1 MLASA
6 LQALLVIPLSMNASL
21 SPKFRFGGESK
32 TADVSFSSPQATPR
46 KSQAALT
53 NAEYLRQSCAQMQIP
68 IGARDHAECPH
79 RVTFD
84 RFAPSD
90 GDALSR
96 CIAAAYRQVLGNAH
110 VMDHERCVA
119 LEAQFTDGRLCARE
133 FVRGLAKSELYKS
146 RYFYK
151 VSAYRGIELN
161 FKHFLGRPPLD
172 QQEIANAAAIQS
184 AHGFDALV
192 DAIIDSAEYSEVFGP
207 HGIPYVRSFT
217 SASGMS
223 MLNFVRIAALEKNFV
238 SSDQSKGSDSLIRN
252 SLASGVA
259 MAIDVPPAPDYEA
272 VSPAWVGN
280 KPPADYEKLW
290 RGLALVGAAH
300 LTGMLVNVV
309 SQMLGIHALDRIPAM
324 FLGL

>member
-1 MLASA
+1 
-6 LQALLVIPLSMNASL
+6 MNASL
-21 SPKFRFGGESK
+21 SPKFRFGAESK
-32 TADVSFSSPQATPR
+32 SADVSFSSPQVTR
-46 KSQAALT
+46 GKSQAALT
-53 NAEYLRQSCAQMQIP
+53 NADYLRQSCAQMQIP
-68 IGARDHAECPH
+68 VGPRDHVECPH

-84 RFAPSD
+84 RFVPSD
-90 GDALSR
+90 GDALNR
-96 CIAAAYRQVLGNAH
+96 AVAAAYRQVLGNAH
-110 VMDHERCVA
+110 VMDHERCDA
-119 LEAQFTDGRLCARE
+119 LEAQFADGRLCARE

-161 FKHFLGRPPLD
+161 FKHLLGRPPLD

-184 AHGFDALV
+184 SQGFDALV
-192 DAIIDSAEYSEVFGP
+192 DAIVDSAEYAEVFGD
-207 HGIPYVRSFT
+207 HVIPYVRSFT

-238 SSDQSKGSDSLIRN
+238 SSDRSNGSDSLIRS

-259 MAIDVPPAPDYEA
+259 MAIDVSPAPEYVA
-272 VSPAWVGN
+272 VSAAWVGN

-300 LTGMLVNVV
+300 LAGMLVNVM
-309 SQMLGIHALDRIPAM
+309 SQMLGIHSIDRIPAM

>member
-1 MLASA
+1 
-6 LQALLVIPLSMNASL
+6 MNASL
-21 SPKFRFGGESK
+21 SPKFRFGAESK
-32 TADVSFSSPQATPR
+32 AADLSFSSPQVSAG
-46 KSQAALT
+46 KSQAAFT

-68 IGARDHAECPH
+68 VGPRDHAECPY

-90 GDALSR
+90 GEALHL
-96 CIAAAYRQVLGNAH
+96 CVAAAYRQVFGNAH
-110 VMDHERCVA
+110 VMDHERCIA
-119 LEAQFTDGRLCARE
+119 LEAQFADGRICSRE

-146 RYFYK
+146 RYFSK

-161 FKHFLGRPPLD
+161 FKHLLGRPPLD

-184 AHGFDALV
+184 AYGFDALV
-192 DAIIDSAEYSEVFGP
+192 DTIIDSAEYAEVFGDDV
-207 HGIPYVRSFT
+207 IPYVRSFS

-223 MLNFVRIAALEKNFV
+223 MLNFVRMAALEKNFV
-238 SSDQSKGSDSLIRN
+238 SSDRSNGSDSLIR
-252 SLASGVA
+252 SSIASGVT
-259 MAIDVPPAPDYEA
+259 MPIDVLPAPEYVT
-272 VSPAWVGN
+272 VSSAWTGN

-300 LTGMLVNVV
+300 LAGMFVNVV

-324 FLGL
+324 FLGF

>member
-1 MLASA
+1 
-6 LQALLVIPLSMNASL
+6 MNASL
-21 SPKFRFGGESK
+21 SPKFRFGAEAK
-32 TADVSFSSPQATPR
+32 VADVSFSSPHATVGE
-46 KSQAALT
+46 SQAPLT

-68 IGARDHAECPH
+68 VGLRDHSECPH

-90 GDALSR
+90 SEA
-96 CIAAAYRQVLGNAH
+96 CHQAIEAAYRQVLGNAH
-110 VMDHERCVA
+110 VMDHERCVL

-161 FKHFLGRPPLD
+161 FKHLLGRPPLD
-172 QQEIANAAAIQS
+172 QQEVANAAAIQS
-184 AHGFDALV
+184 VQGFDALV
-192 DAIIDSAEYSEVFGP
+192 DAIIDSAEYAEVFGD
-207 HGIPYVRSFT
+207 HGVPYVRSFT

-223 MLNFVRIAALEKNFV
+223 MLNFVRIAALEKNFA
-238 SSDQSKGSDSLIRN
+238 SSDRSKGNDSLIRS
-252 SLASGVA
+252 SLAGGVS
-259 MAIDVPPAPDYEA
+259 MAIDVAPAPEYVA

-300 LTGMLVNVV
+300 LAGMLANVV
-309 SQMLGIHALDRIPAM
+309 SQMLGIHSLDRIPAM

>member
-1 MLASA
+1 
-6 LQALLVIPLSMNASL
+6 MNASL
-21 SPKFRFGGESK
+21 SPKFRFGAESK
-32 TADVSFSSPQATPR
+32 SMVVSFATSQARMGTSP
-46 KSQAALT
+46 AALT
-53 NAEYLRQSCAQMQIP
+53 NAEYLRQSCAQMR
-68 IGARDHAECPH
+68 IGVGPRDHVECPH

-84 RFAPSD
+84 HFSPSD
-90 GDALSR
+90 GEALR
-96 CIAAAYRQVLGNAH
+96 ECIDAAYRQVLGNAH
-110 VMDHERCVA
+110 VMAYERCDS
-119 LEAQFTDGRLCARE
+119 LEAEFTDGRLCARE
-133 FVRGLAKSELYKS
+133 FIRGLAKSELYKA

-161 FKHFLGRPPLD
+161 FKHLLGRPPLD
-172 QQEIANAAAIQS
+172 QQEIADAAAIQS
-184 AHGFDALV
+184 AQGFDSLV
-192 DAIIDSAEYSEVFGP
+192 DAIIDSAEYAEVFGD

-238 SSDQSKGSDSLIRN
+238 SSDRSKGSDSLIRS
-252 SLASGVA
+252 SLAGRVA
-259 MAIDVPPAPDYEA
+259 MAIDVPPASEYFA

-300 LTGMLVNVV
+300 LAGMLVNVT